1 METTNNLFNAKL
13 DEMSDLIY
21 LNYVYKSN
29 EDKDEYK
36 NNKPKLIKKKKKI
49 YCELMKLTDKLETS
63 LEKRNK
69 ERELNELLKV
79 EKILEMIKENIIDKS
94 IVVFLNFTRTIN
106 LLLNLIE
113 FYDKRLFELTGL
125 ISKGNNAIQRN
136 DDINK
141 FQRDEIYLMIISIRA
156 GGVGISLHDKNN
168 VRPRISITSLSDNDF
183 DITQA
188 FRRIFRL
195 GTKTDVKQYILIID
209 TPLDIRIFDN
219 FVRKSNNM
227 KLIHDGKLS

>member
-141 FQRDEIYLMIISIRA
+141 FQRDEIYLMII
-156 GGVGISLHDKNN
+156 
-168 VRPRISITSLSDNDF
+168 
-183 DITQA
+183 
-188 FRRIFRL
+188 
-195 GTKTDVKQYILIID
+195 
-209 TPLDIRIFDN
+209 
-219 FVRKSNNM
+219 
-227 KLIHDGKLS
+227 